1 MKVTTAL
8 DQCVVDVDTR
18 LCTRTARRRTAP
30 KRRARLRWRRSRRVG
45 GGNQRRG
52 ASRAGNSA
60 TVASP
65 GPAPK
70 TIIALSS
77 GWLAIRPRWIVHRC
91 YSGPWRPR
99 RGRHHR
105 DLDRPRELFVML
117 RQVRAV
123 APTSIQNDSGLPQG
137 LSRAWG
143 AHSVRRSAQA
153 LE

>member
-8 DQCVVDVDTR
+8 DQCIVEGDTR
-18 LCTRTARRRTAP
+18 LCTRTARRRTATR
-30 KRRARLRWRRSRRVG
+30 RRARPAAFAKSC

-52 ASRAGNSA
+52 ASRVGNSA

-77 GWLAIRPRWIVHRC
+77 GWLAIRPRWIVHKC

-99 RGRHHR
+99 RGRHIAPTKTRPGLGRPHPR
-105 DLDRPRELFVML
+105 RRCRLKRQAAGPLPAACFSARPR
-117 RQVRAV
+117 
-123 APTSIQNDSGLPQG
+123 NG
-137 LSRAWG
+137 
-143 AHSVRRSAQA
+143 QA
-153 LE
+153 ARTANAIPA